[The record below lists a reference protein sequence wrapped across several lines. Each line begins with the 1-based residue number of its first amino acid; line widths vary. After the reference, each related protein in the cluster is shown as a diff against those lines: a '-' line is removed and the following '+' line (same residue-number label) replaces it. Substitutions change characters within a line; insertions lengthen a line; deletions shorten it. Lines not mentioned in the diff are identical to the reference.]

1 MKGSVNDA
9 VKKGAHALFF
19 PHGLGHLLGLD
30 VHDLENFGEHY
41 TGYDEKNI
49 RSTQFGL
56 KSLRYGKTLIPG
68 NVMTVEPGLYF
79 IPQLIDMWQAE
90 KKFAEHINYDKV
102 NKYKDFG
109 GVRIEDDV
117 LITKTGSKVLG
128 VPIPKSV
135 EDVEDIA
142 SDKI

>member
-1 MKGSVNDA
+1 MGM
-9 VKKGAHALFF
+9 
-19 PHGLGHLLGLD
+19 D
-30 VHDLENFGEHY
+30 VHDMENFGEHN

-56 KSLRYGKTLIPG
+56 KSLRFGKPYTPG
-68 NVMTVEPGLYF
+68 NVLTVEPGLYF

-117 LITKTGSKVLG
+117 LITKTETKF
-128 VPIPKSV
+128 
-135 EDVEDIA
+135 
-142 SDKI
+142 